1 MKYDLI
7 IVSASKDSSLIKMTQ
22 DAIDSC
28 LADGADVN
36 VIMVETF
43 KIANYRNVNKTVLFT
58 GSLIIIIALTWAWR
72 TAKVTYRYCRI
83 MMLFFNRDGHR

>member
-7 IVSASKDSSLIKMTQ
+7 IVSASRDASLRKMTQ

-58 GSLIIIIALTWAWR
+58 GEFNYNHCLTWAWR

>member
-1 MKYDLI
+1 
-7 IVSASKDSSLIKMTQ
+7 MTQ

-58 GSLIIIIALTWAWR
+58 GEF
-72 TAKVTYRYCRI
+72 KH
-83 MMLFFNRDGHR
+83 NHRA